1 MGWSEYVNQFLNN
14 VFGFQMPE
22 ALSNAPEQGGVFNLP
37 AVVLVVMCAAL
48 LIRGVSESAK
58 TNAIM
63 VVIKIAVLI
72 MFIVI
77 GIGGWDSNNLQ
88 PFAPF
93 GFAGV
98 TAAAG
103 VIFFTFVG
111 LDSVA
116 SAGEEAIIRVATC
129 RWRS

>member
-1 MGWSEYVNQFLNN
+1 MSTILNN

-22 ALSNAPEQGGVFNLP
+22 ALSNAPEEGGIFNVP
-37 AVVLVVMCAAL
+37 AIILIVMCALL

-63 VVIKIAVLI
+63 VAIKLAVLV

-77 GIGGWDSNNLQ
+77 GFQGFDSQNMQ
-88 PFAPF
+88 PFAPY
-93 GFAGV
+93 GVAGV
-98 TAAAG
+98 ATAAG
-103 VIFFTFVG
+103 IIFFTFVG
-111 LDSVA
+111 LDGVA
-116 SAGEEAIIRVATC
+116 AAGEEAKNPTATS